1 MYDINTTLRIALDEE
16 KELVRIGYDLE
27 YTDLS
32 DNSLESIIFSYF
44 TDKNTD
50 YKVFRNPDN
59 QLEILKKMVK
69 AGLDFNHRPAKSQ
82 SFTYGHHVIRHSYA
96 STIQFVLD
104 NGFDF
109 NSYTKSERSDGPA
122 WHSLE
127 LIHFN
132 YFASKNDNSEILQ
145 IIKNQLNSG
154 IDLSK
159 SEPTDLFTKLNRN
172 ANKDGWT
179 ELLELY
185 NSDKYMHKYFV
196 DNIDVIIENDLTALF
211 PQEARDIFIF

>member
-1 MYDINTTLRIALDEE
+1 MNDINYTLRSSLDEE
-16 KELVRIGYDLE
+16 KDLVLIGYELE

-32 DNSLESIIFSYF
+32 DDSLDSIVFSYF

-50 YKVFRNPDN
+50 YVMFKNPDN
-59 QLEILKKMVK
+59 QIEILKKMIA

-82 SFTYGHHVIRHSYA
+82 SFTYGHHVIRHSHA
-96 STIQFVLD
+96 STMKFILD

-109 NSYTKSERSDGPA
+109 NSYTQSETSNGIT

-132 YFASKNDNSEILQ
+132 YFASKNDKSEILQ
-145 IIKNQLNSG
+145 IIEDQLNLG

-159 SEPTDLFTKLNRN
+159 SSPTDLFTKLNRN
-172 ANKDGWT
+172 ANKDGWD
-179 ELLELY
+179 ELMALY
-185 NSDKYMHKYFV
+185 NSNQYMIKYFA
-196 DNIDVIIENDLTALF
+196 DNIGVIIENDLTGLF